1 MIQMI
6 TPVYTTKDM
15 KYTVADVKQA
25 IRLSRKMCHVYLIA
39 LNRRSGGHVEI
50 FRLNELVKQFA
61 PERDLVIAGIA
72 ESYGRARELLVE
84 ILEEAI
90 ARTGSADTAAYLSEH
105 EGKELVSVRE

>member
-1 MIQMI
+1 MPKRSIASLFGRMPSS
-6 TPVYTTKDM
+6 TG
-15 KYTVADVKQA
+15 AA
-25 IRLSRKMCHVYLIA
+25 SHVYLIA

-72 ESYGRARELLVE
+72 ESYERARELLVE

-105 EGKELVSVRE
+105 EGKELVTVRE